1 MDRVAQA
8 HTAATRGPGVAVSQ
22 TDHVDYAQMLVLGDI
37 ARVHGRERPQS
48 VALSFEG
55 RETNYAALD
64 RRTNRIARALLAAGI
79 GKGDRVGYLGK
90 NSDVFFELMLGCGK
104 AGAVLTPIGW
114 RLAPPEVAFVLGN
127 AEARMLFVDVDLAG
141 LAAQALSAVATAPQ
155 VVTFGSGSGFDA
167 WCDTASADDPRCE
180 VAPGDVAMQ
189 LYTSGTTGSPK
200 GAMLTHDNLISIWR
214 RSVAA
219 GLTWDVWTPD
229 DVSLVAT
236 PVSHIGGSAWGM
248 RGLLAGSRNVVVREF
263 NALEALRLIER
274 EHISKL
280 FLVPATLQ
288 AMVALPDARRIDY
301 SRLKCIL
308 YGASPIAVDLLR
320 ECLDVFGCGF
330 CQLYGMTETAGANVY
345 LPPEDHDA
353 AGTPRMRSAGVP
365 MPGVEIRIVDE
376 HGAALPAGSIGEVAT
391 RSAANMAGY
400 WRLETA
406 TAAAIDADGWLL
418 TGDAGSLDAD
428 GYLYI
433 CDRIKDMIISG
444 GENIYPTEVEN
455 AIYGHAKVADV
466 AVIGVPDDKW
476 GEAVKAIVVTRPGES
491 PTAEEIIAF
500 ARTRIAAFKAPKSVE
515 FVATLPRNASGK
527 ILRREIRE
535 RYWASRERR
544 VS

>member
-1 MDRVAQA
+1 
-8 HTAATRGPGVAVSQ
+8 VSQ
-22 TDHVDYAQMLVLGDI
+22 ILSVDYAQMPVLGDI
-37 ARVHGRERPQS
+37 ARVHGRDRPQA

-55 RETNYAALD
+55 RETSYAALD
-64 RRTNRIARALLAAGI
+64 GRTNQIARALLGAGVA
-79 GKGDRVGYLGK
+79 KGDRVGYFGK

-104 AGAVLTPIGW
+104 AGVVLTPIGW
-114 RLAPPEVAFVLGN
+114 RLAPAEVAFVLGN
-127 AEARMLFVDVDLAG
+127 AEARILFVDVELATQ
-141 LAAQALSAVATAPQ
+141 AEQALNSLASAPQ
-155 VVTFGSGSGFDA
+155 VVAFGAGSGFDA
-167 WCDTASADDPRCE
+167 WCNAAGADDPRCE
-180 VAPGDVAMQ
+180 IAPDDVAMQ

-200 GAMLTHDNLISIWR
+200 GAMLTHDNLISVWR

-219 GLTWDVWTPD
+219 GLSWDVWTPD

-236 PVSHIGGSAWGM
+236 PVTHIGAAAWGM
-248 RGLLAGSRNVVVREF
+248 RGLLAGSTNVVMREF

-274 EHISKL
+274 ERISKL

-288 AMVALPDARRIDY
+288 AMVSLPESRRIDY

-308 YGASPIAVDLLR
+308 YGASPIALDLLR

-353 AGTPRMRSAGVP
+353 AGNARMRSAGVP

-376 HGAALPAGSIGEVAT
+376 RGAALPAGAIGEVAT
-391 RSAANMAGY
+391 RSAANMVGY
-400 WRLETA
+400 WRLESA
-406 TAAAIDADGWLL
+406 TAAAIDADGWLR
-418 TGDAGSLDAD
+418 TGDAGSLDED

-433 CDRIKDMIISG
+433 CDRIKDVIISG

-491 PTAEEIIAF
+491 ATAEEIIAF
-500 ARTRIAAFKAPKSVE
+500 ARSRIAAFKAPKSVD
-515 FVATLPRNASGK
+515 FVAALPRNASGK
-527 ILRREIRE
+527 ILRREIRD
-535 RYWASRERR
+535 RYWAGRERR
-544 VS
+544 VN